1 MQKEIINQLKGSTV
15 IIIDDNSETLGVL
28 YHILTHS
35 GMNILLAQT
44 GTDAIRI
51 LNETTIDLILLDI
64 RLPDMDGFEV
74 CKQLKLNPK
83 TKNIPII
90 FISVISEIND
100 KIKAFQMG
108 GVDYIPK
115 PFSIARL
122 HEIVEKSIVAHNG
135 RRESDSKIISADPQM
150 LKILRT
156 IEIVANA
163 DNRASVLIQ
172 GESGTGKELIA
183 KEIHERDRKRNGLF
197 IAVNCAAMPESLLES
212 ELFGHEQGSFT
223 GAIARRIGKFEVAH
237 NGTLLLDEIAEMPSS
252 LQVKLLRVLQEG
264 EIDRIGSN
272 ETIKVD
278 VRVIATT
285 NRNIKEEVEEGKF
298 RDDLFYRLYVVPI
311 IIPPLRARRDDI
323 PILVDHFL
331 ARFARETGK
340 ESLNVSQEA
349 IDALRAYNWPG
360 NVRELENLV
369 KRAVMFSSSNVLS
382 TSDFFSNS
390 SPDHP
395 LMEPPWSVAG
405 TTLYEAEKYLIMNTL
420 KQVNGNKTRAA
431 KILDVTPR
439 TIRNKLQQYL
449 QEQSRTQ

>member
-1 MQKEIINQLKGSTV
+1 MAEQLAEKILVVDDEPSICEILCEALTLKGYKVILAKNGQEALDVIRGNTISAVITDIRMPKMSGPILLRRIKEISPATPV
-15 IIIDDNSETLGVL
+15 III
-28 YHILTHS
+28 
-35 GMNILLAQT
+35 T
-44 GTDAIRI
+44 GYATVNDAV
-51 LNETTIDLILLDI
+51 DL
-64 RLPDMDGFEV
+64 M
-74 CKQLKLNPK
+74 KQGA
-83 TKNIPII
+83 T
-90 FISVISEIND
+90 
-100 KIKAFQMG
+100 
-108 GVDYIPK
+108 DYIPK
-115 PFSIARL
+115 PFSIAKV
-122 HEIVEKSIVAHNG
+122 HEIVERSIIACNG
-135 RRESDSKIISADPQM
+135 RRESDSRIISADPQM

-163 DNRASVLIQ
+163 DNKASVLIQ

-183 KEIHERDRKRNGLF
+183 REIHERDRKRNGLF

-223 GAIARRIGKFEVAH
+223 GAISRRIGKFEVAH

-285 NRNIKEEVEEGKF
+285 NRNIKEEVEKGKF

-311 IIPPLRARRDDI
+311 VIPPLRARRDDV

-340 ESLNVSQEA
+340 ESLTVSQEA
-349 IDALRAYNWPG
+349 MDALKAYNWPG

-369 KRAVMFSSSNVLS
+369 KRAVMFSNTNVLS
-382 TSDFFSNS
+382 TSDFFSNNS
-390 SPDHP
+390 LDQQ

-431 KILDVTPR
+431 RILGVTPR

-449 QEQSRTQ
+449 QAQNQTEPNT

>member
-1 MQKEIINQLKGSTV
+1 MSEQLAEKILVVDDEPSICEVLCEALTLKGYKVILAKNGHEAMDVIRGNTVSAVITDIRMPKMSGTVLLRRIKEISPTVPV
-15 IIIDDNSETLGVL
+15 III
-28 YHILTHS
+28 
-35 GMNILLAQT
+35 T
-44 GTDAIRI
+44 GYATVNDAV
-51 LNETTIDLILLDI
+51 DL
-64 RLPDMDGFEV
+64 M
-74 CKQLKLNPK
+74 KQG
-83 TKNIPII
+83 
-90 FISVISEIND
+90 
-100 KIKAFQMG
+100 AA
-108 GVDYIPK
+108 DYIPK

-122 HEIVEKSIVAHNG
+122 HEIVERSITVCNG
-135 RRESDSKIISADPQM
+135 RREFDSKIISADPQM

-156 IEIVANA
+156 IDIVANA
-163 DNRASVLIQ
+163 DNKASVLIQ

-285 NRNIKEEVEEGKF
+285 NRNIKEEVENGKF

-311 IIPPLRARRDDI
+311 VIPPLRARRDDI
-323 PILVDHFL
+323 PILIDHFL
-331 ARFARETGK
+331 AEFARKTGK
-340 ESLNVSQEA
+340 ESLSVSQEA
-349 IDALRAYNWPG
+349 IEALKAYNWPG

-369 KRAVMFSSSNVLS
+369 KRAVMFCNANVLS
-382 TSDFFSNS
+382 TSDFFPNS
-390 SPDHP
+390 SSDQQ

-405 TTLYEAEKYLIMNTL
+405 TTLHEAEKYLIMNTL

-431 KILDVTPR
+431 EILGVTPR
-439 TIRNKLQQYL
+439 TIRNKLRQYL
-449 QEQSRTQ
+449 QAQS

>member
-1 MQKEIINQLKGSTV
+1 MAEQLAEKILVVDDEPSICEVLCEALTLKGYRVILAKNGQEALDVIRGNTVSAVITDIRMPKMSGPVLLRRIKEISPTVPV
-15 IIIDDNSETLGVL
+15 III
-28 YHILTHS
+28 
-35 GMNILLAQT
+35 T
-44 GTDAIRI
+44 GYATVNDAV
-51 LNETTIDLILLDI
+51 DL
-64 RLPDMDGFEV
+64 M
-74 CKQLKLNPK
+74 KQGA
-83 TKNIPII
+83 T
-90 FISVISEIND
+90 
-100 KIKAFQMG
+100 
-108 GVDYIPK
+108 DYIPK

-122 HEIVEKSIVAHNG
+122 HEIVERSITVCNG
-135 RRESDSKIISADPQM
+135 RRDFDSKIISTDPQM

-156 IEIVANA
+156 IDIVANA
-163 DNRASVLIQ
+163 DNKASVLIQ

-183 KEIHERDRKRNGLF
+183 REIHERNRKRNGLF

-340 ESLNVSQEA
+340 ESLSVSQEA
-349 IDALRAYNWPG
+349 IDALKAYNWPG

-369 KRAVMFSSSNVLS
+369 KRAVMFCNTNVLS
-382 TSDFFSNS
+382 TSDFFPNS
-390 SPDHP
+390 FPVQQ

-431 KILDVTPR
+431 KILGVTPR
-439 TIRNKLQQYL
+439 TIRNKLRQYL
-449 QEQSRTQ
+449 QVQSQTEPNAL

>member
-1 MQKEIINQLKGSTV
+1 MAEQLAEKILVVDDEPSICEVLCEALTLKGYRVILAKNGQEALDVIRGNTVSAVITDIRMPKMSGPVLLRRIKEISPTVPV
-15 IIIDDNSETLGVL
+15 III
-28 YHILTHS
+28 
-35 GMNILLAQT
+35 T
-44 GTDAIRI
+44 GYATVNDAV
-51 LNETTIDLILLDI
+51 DL
-64 RLPDMDGFEV
+64 M
-74 CKQLKLNPK
+74 KQGA
-83 TKNIPII
+83 T
-90 FISVISEIND
+90 
-100 KIKAFQMG
+100 
-108 GVDYIPK
+108 DYIPK

-122 HEIVEKSIVAHNG
+122 HEIVERSITVCNG
-135 RRESDSKIISADPQM
+135 RRDFDSKIISTDPQM

-156 IEIVANA
+156 IDIVANA
-163 DNRASVLIQ
+163 DNKASVLIQ

-183 KEIHERDRKRNGLF
+183 REIHERNRKRNGLF

-311 IIPPLRARRDDI
+311 VVPPLRARRDDV

-331 ARFARETGK
+331 ARFARETGR
-340 ESLNVSQEA
+340 ESLSISQEA
-349 IDALRAYNWPG
+349 IDALKAYNWPG

-369 KRAVMFSSSNVLS
+369 KRAVMFSNTNVLS
-382 TSDFFSNS
+382 TSDFFSNNFL
-390 SPDHP
+390 DQQ

-431 KILDVTPR
+431 KILGVTPR

-449 QEQSRTQ
+449 QAQNQTD